1 MTEIG
6 DEPDDVRRLHDALE
20 LRADEIDAATRE
32 RHLARALEEF
42 DDALTRDAPANV
54 VPMRRRRLTVVAAA
68 AAVVL
73 AVVGIGAV
81 LATRGHDD
89 TVASRAEGPST
100 TVAAAA
106 APSPPGTQ
114 SSAAAAGTAT
124 SIGDFPTVDALRTK
138 VLAERAAFAP
148 LSQSPSP
155 GPANSNASQRA
166 PTPPVLGPASPRTC
180 PVPSPDG
187 ARVVD
192 RVAASVDG
200 APVTAWIV
208 DEGSGAPS
216 VIVIDD
222 ATCTVRSR

>member
-42 DDALTRDAPANV
+42 DDAPTRDTPANV

-73 AVVGIGAV
+73 AVVGIGAA

-89 TVASRAEGPST
+89 TVASRAEAPST
-100 TVAAAA
+100 TMPVAAA

-114 SSAAAAGTAT
+114 YSSATPGTSS
-124 SIGDFPTVDALRTK
+124 SIDDFPTVDALRTK
-138 VLAERAAFAP
+138 VLTDRAAFGP
-148 LSQSPSP
+148 LSQPPSTASVAPNASERAPADLAPASPHTCAAPSP
-155 GPANSNASQRA
+155 GA
-166 PTPPVLGPASPRTC
+166 G
-180 PVPSPDG
+180 
-187 ARVVD
+187 RVVD
-192 RVAASVDG
+192 RVAASVAG

-208 DEGSGAPS
+208 DNDVGGPS
-216 VIVIDD
+216 VIVVDD